1 MNEALINICCGKLWA
16 DVVWKRKER
25 REASSFSTQS
35 IS

>member
-1 MNEALINICCGKLWA
+1 MNEALINICCGELWA

-25 REASSFSTQS
+25 SETNSFSIQS